1 MELERFKFFFFF
13 FILEID
19 HQKFYLIAGKLA
31 PKKKKKKTLFMFR
44 GTNSFQTRKEDLAF
58 RARACATALLFL

>member
-1 MELERFKFFFFF
+1 MGLERLKLFLFF

-19 HQKFYLIAGKLA
+19 HQKFYLIASKLA
-31 PKKKKKKTLFMFR
+31 KKKKHYLCLEE
-44 GTNSFQTRKEDLAF
+44 QTPSEQGKEDLAF

>member
-1 MELERFKFFFFF
+1 
-13 FILEID
+13 
-19 HQKFYLIAGKLA
+19 
-31 PKKKKKKTLFMFR
+31 MFR

>member
-1 MELERFKFFFFF
+1 MGLERFKFFFFF

-31 PKKKKKKTLFMFR
+31 PKKKKKTLFMFR
-44 GTNSFQTRKEDLAF
+44 GTNSFQTRIEDLAF